1 MTPKNLKEILEMEDI
16 SEKISYLKKGRFT
29 PMPDTVQ
36 NRKDW
41 EPRLHDIM
49 DKEKVRKIKVLVEKE
64 KTETTY
70 DEYGNPK
77 TVTVPAKYEYKEP
90 NRISLP
96 IEQDIV
102 NIQTAF
108 TVGLEP
114 TLVCRT
120 DDEGEK
126 NLFSTLKS
134 VYKTCKLKYQNKKIV
149 RSWFSE
155 QECAEY
161 WYKTEDKSFWVRLKS
176 KIMSIFGSIQPQ
188 YRLKSTLWSPF
199 RGDKLYPFYDDSG
212 DMVAF
217 SREYRKRNLD
227 GTDTWCFMVLT
238 DEDVLVYEQSPEWA
252 LNAEKS
258 FKHGFKKLP
267 IIYTYRRET
276 LCAKIRPVRERIEKC
291 LSGYADCIDNHFFP
305 KLLLFG
311 ELGNMYGSDYR
322 NQMLELT
329 GDGANAQYLTW
340 NQSADPIKV
349 EIDTYFNQAYA
360 LCSTPR
366 ISFDQIKGT
375 GNALSGTAF
384 RYVFMAAHMAVQNH
398 AEDLEEFLQRRV
410 NFLVSALGTLNPTL
424 LKPSETIDVET
435 EIQPFI
441 IDSEDDKVSTS
452 VKAVSGGVWSLEH
465 GVAFC
470 SDYGETADEVEQILE
485 DKKKQLD
492 MQKSEK
498 SNTIESNQ

>member
-16 SEKISYLKKGRFT
+16 SEKISYLKRGRKT
-29 PMPDTVQ
+29 PMPDTEQ

-41 EPRLHDIM
+41 EPRRHDIM
-49 DKEKVRKIKVLVEKE
+49 DENKVKKIRVLVEKE

-77 TVTVPAKYEYKEP
+77 TITVPARYEYKEP

-108 TVGLEP
+108 TVGIEP
-114 TLVCRT
+114 SLVCNT
-120 DDEGEK
+120 EDEAEK
-126 NLFSTLKS
+126 NLFSAVKK
-134 VYKTCKLKYQNKKIV
+134 VFKTCKLKYQNKKIV

-161 WYKTEDKSFWVRLKS
+161 WYKVEDDSFWTRIKS
-176 KIMSIFGSIQPQ
+176 KIQSIFGNVKPK
-188 YRLKSTLWSPF
+188 YRMKSMIWSPF
-199 RGDKLYPFYDDSG
+199 RGDRLYPFYDDSG

-217 SREYRKRNLD
+217 SREYKKRNLD
-227 GTDTWCFMVLT
+227 GTDTMCFMTLT
-238 DEDVLVYEQSPEWA
+238 ETDVLVYEQSSEWK
-252 LNAEKS
+252 LNEDKS
-258 FKHGFKKLP
+258 FRHGFKKLP
-267 IIYTYRRET
+267 IIYTYRRNT
-276 LCAKIRPVRERIEKC
+276 LCANIRPIRNRIEKC

-329 GDGANAQYLTW
+329 GDGADARYLTW

-349 EIDTYFNQAYA
+349 EIETYFNQAYA

-384 RYVFMAAHMAVQNH
+384 RYIFMASHMAVQNH

-410 NFLVSALGTLNPTL
+410 NFLVSALGTINPTL
-424 LKPSETIDVET
+424 SGASETIEIET

-441 IDSEDDKVSTS
+441 IDSDDDKVSTA

-465 GVAFC
+465 GVVYC
-470 SDYGETADEVEQILE
+470 SNYGETYDEVQQILE
-485 DKKKQLD
+485 DKKNEADIQNSVKENTP
-492 MQKSEK
+492 KSQE
-498 SNTIESNQ
+498 